1 MNADGSDQKQ
11 IIANADPG
19 PDWTFGRMDVY

>member
-1 MNADGSDQKQ
+1 MDADGGGQKQ

-19 PDWTFGRMDVY
+19 PDWAFGRMDVH